1 MREHWRAIV
10 LLLRATWRTDPKNAL
25 GGLAETLSYLR
36 IPLFAWCLKLMTE
49 GAIAQDPRPLAMG
62 AAGIGLMGVMTFVG
76 MWVGTTCMLRLTET
90 VGFAFSRDIAEM
102 AAAVP
107 GLEHHERADYQD
119 RLELLRGGHG
129 ALTNSLSALLYT
141 FNLVLMG
148 VGMLV
153 ALAVASPWLLLIIP
167 FTLPAFPI
175 ARAEQR
181 WFREAEDRMA
191 EPGRRFAY
199 FKALTADRNAG
210 MEVRVFGLGP
220 EVVRRMEESWL
231 DTRRPPTDAGRR
243 SALLSVAGSLFFLV
257 GFGGMITV
265 MLWLASRGRITAGD
279 VVMAIFLAQQVRA
292 AIVDP
297 VRGVTGLGGMLRQ
310 AGRLLW
316 LMDYT
321 KEALAK
327 ATGTRP
333 APDALREG
341 IVFDHVSFRYPGT
354 DRWVLRDVSFRIPA
368 GGVIALVGENGAGK
382 TTIVKLLCRMYEP
395 TEGRILVDGVD
406 LAEIGVEEWRK
417 RLSAAFQDFARF
429 EFTAQHTVGVG
440 HLPGLDDPAAVQA
453 ALDHAGAGDLPATLP
468 AGTQTQLGT
477 RWEGGVDLST
487 GQWQKVALGRALMR
501 DAPLVLFFDEPTAS
515 LDALAEHALFERYTR
530 AARAG
535 SERGAVTVLVS
546 HRFSTVRSAH
556 LILVIDGGTVTELGS
571 HEDLIVRGGL
581 YAELYQLQA
590 RAYA

>member
-10 LLLRATWRTDPKNAL
+10 LLLRATWRTDRRNSI
-25 GGLAETLSYLR
+25 GVMAETLSYLR

-49 GAIAQDPRPLAMG
+49 GALAHDTRRLALG
-62 AAGIGLMGVMTFVG
+62 AAGIALMGVMTFVG
-76 MWVGTTCMLRLTET
+76 MWVGTTCMLRLTES
-90 VGFAFSRDIAEM
+90 VGFALSRDIAQM

-141 FNLVLMG
+141 VNLVLMG
-148 VGMLV
+148 VGTLV

-199 FKALTADRNAG
+199 LKALTVDRNAG
-210 MEVRVFGLGP
+210 MELRVFGLEP
-220 EVVRRMEESWL
+220 EVVSRLEASWL
-231 DTRRPPTDAGRR
+231 ETRRHPTEAGRR
-243 SALLSVAGSLFFLV
+243 SALLSVAGSLVFLV
-257 GFGGMITV
+257 GFAGLITL

-297 VRGVTGLGGMLRQ
+297 VRGVTGLGAMLRN
-310 AGRLLW
+310 AARLLW

-321 KEALAK
+321 KEELAK
-327 ATGTRP
+327 AQGTRP
-333 APDALREG
+333 APDALRDG

-354 DRWVLRDVSFRIPA
+354 ERWVLRDVSFRIPA
-368 GGVIALVGENGAGK
+368 GGVVALVGENGAGK

-395 TEGRILVDGVD
+395 TEGRILVDGVE
-406 LAEIGVEEWRK
+406 LAQIGVEEWRQ

-440 HLPGLDDPAAVQA
+440 HLPRLDDPGAVHA
-453 ALDHAGAGDLPATLP
+453 ALGRAGAAELPDTLP
-468 AGTQTQLGT
+468 AGTETQLGT

-501 DAPLVLFFDEPTAS
+501 EAPLVLFFDEPTAS
-515 LDALAEHALFERYTR
+515 LDALAEHALFERYTQ
-530 AARAG
+530 ASRAG
-535 SERGAVTVLVS
+535 AERGAVTVLVS
-546 HRFSTVRSAH
+546 HRFSTVRSAD
-556 LILVIDGGTVTELGS
+556 LILVIDGGAVTELGS
-571 HEDLIVRGGL
+571 HDELLLRDGL